1 MTHSLMLEKVKN
13 QVNFLVLNQKQQ
25 NSKLSKL
32 IETLRNQLNQ
42 ASDNKATGNTTM
54 ILEDNN
60 ES

>member
-1 MTHSLMLEKVKN
+1 MLEKVKN

-42 ASDNKATGNTTM
+42 DSDNKATGNTTM